1 MRVAPYI
8 VCAEGASHNIPF
20 KLIGRV
26 LNQVEPPAH
35 MAQVLADLT
44 GIG

>member
-8 VCAEGASHNIPF
+8 VYAEGASCNIPF

-35 MAQVLADLT
+35 MAQVLDLA